1 VRELRRDREDHPRHR
16 RSLSARILASGVAA
30 SAASAAVA
38 LACSHRENGHA
49 ARPMNAVT
57 HIVDGGPPP
66 GHDGENGRNTA
77 LGLTI
82 HTGASIFWAVFFET
96 LLGRP
101 ARKGVGNAVAAS
113 AAIAATAYVVDYY
126 VVGQRFRPGFERY
139 LSGRSLFAVYAALA
153 AGYAAAA
160 LLTRQSKLTK

>member
-1 VRELRRDREDHPRHR
+1 M
-16 RSLSARILASGVAA
+16 SGVVA
-30 SAASAAVA
+30 SAASAAAA
-38 LACSHRENGHA
+38 LVCSGRENGHA
-49 ARPMNAVT
+49 ARPINAIT
-57 HIVDGGPPP
+57 HIVYGGPPP
-66 GHDGENGRNTA
+66 AHDGPNGRNTA

-96 LLGRP
+96 LLGRQ
-101 ARKGVGNAVAAS
+101 ARKSAGKAAAAS

-153 AGYAAAA
+153 AGFAATA
-160 LLTRQSKLTK
+160 LLTREKLTK